1 MTKLAASEAGEHP
14 PSYIIFLVVFLF
26 FLTGLLGFLICHL
39 LKKKGYHCRT
49 GDLEDEKEKLGEDE
63 DDENDENQDTVEQI
77 LKCIMENEANMEAF
91 NEMLGNHN
99 VCVRHDPRSK
109 RRGATD
115 KAGHP
120 ASNNDLESR
129 PSSLLEDSG

>member
-49 GDLEDEKEKLGEDE
+49 GDLEDEKEKLGEDGKWRRQMKE
-63 DDENDENQDTVEQI
+63 SV
-77 LKCIMENEANMEAF
+77 F
-91 NEMLGNHN
+91 NF
-99 VCVRHDPRSK
+99 VVQSK
-109 RRGATD
+109 T
-115 KAGHP
+115 
-120 ASNNDLESR
+120 
-129 PSSLLEDSG
+129 